1 MTKIKVRGVWGGTV
15 GKESGNKSEDG
26 YRKGNRKTET
36 LKSEPL
42 SCEIV
47 VSGGSDPQ
55 RGIVG
60 AAARAGLGPLLGA
73 KWGPLATQNLDK

>member
-42 SCEIV
+42 ACEIV
-47 VSGGSDPQ
+47 VSMVTERETEQ
-55 RGIVG
+55 K
-60 AAARAGLGPLLGA
+60 L
-73 KWGPLATQNLDK
+73 

>member
-1 MTKIKVRGVWGGTV
+1 MTNVKVRGVWGGTI
-15 GKESGNKSEDG
+15 GKESGNNSEDG

-42 SCEIV
+42 HCEIM

-55 RGIVG
+55 RGIVN
-60 AAARAGLGPLLGA
+60 AAAKAGLGPFLGP
-73 KWGPLATQNLDK
+73 KWGPLATQNPDK